1 VSTPPGSQDVVAD
14 DDLAALF
21 GGDESSDAEDYD
33 PSAAPQGSGSDAGGG
48 DSGDDTDPGEVR
60 RAHAAP
66 DPAEMHYRAHFSD
79 QQGVGYAVACRVS
92 LAHAWRIV
100 TPSQCLGLVHCVR

>member
-1 VSTPPGSQDVVAD
+1 MSQDVVAD

-33 PSAAPQGSGSDAGGG
+33 PSAAPQGSGSDAGG

-60 RAHAAP
+60 DMRT
-66 DPAEMHYRAHFSD
+66 RLN
-79 QQGVGYAVACRVS
+79 G
-92 LAHAWRIV
+92 
-100 TPSQCLGLVHCVR
+100 SQVMPLGDAL

>member
-1 VSTPPGSQDVVAD
+1 MSQDVVAD

-33 PSAAPQGSGSDAGGG
+33 PSAAPQGSGSDAGG

-66 DPAEMHYRAHFSD
+66 KPAEMHSSAHFSD
-79 QQGVGYAVACRVS
+79 QQGIVHVVACLSHMQGVLPHTRS
-92 LAHAWRIV
+92 A
-100 TPSQCLGLVHCVR
+100 